1 MKPIA
6 PYIALSLVII
16 ASVAACSSHKAPGP
30 ELISCCASNF
40 TVPPNNQPASYFPA
54 GTFQPDEVREKGLA
68 PWYSRSLQE
77 MAEPSFQSIVAAK
90 VESYRFLWLRS
101 FHPGISVRIW
111 KCSLGYC
118 LTAKQLDSVYRSVD
132 GKLVPSAKLAVNN
145 SRSLS
150 ADDWGGF
157 LSLLDRAQFWA
168 LPTVDGRPL
177 ANDGAEW
184 LLEGANGSKYHLVDR
199 QSPQTGDYRDAC
211 LYLLKLSELKVDASK
226 GELY

>member
-1 MKPIA
+1 
-6 PYIALSLVII
+6 
-16 ASVAACSSHKAPGP
+16 
-30 ELISCCASNF
+30 
-40 TVPPNNQPASYFPA
+40 
-54 GTFQPDEVREKGLA
+54 
-68 PWYSRSLQE
+68 
-77 MAEPSFQSIVAAK
+77 MAEPSFQSLVAAN

-118 LTAKQLDSVYRSVD
+118 LTAKQLDSVDRYVD
-132 GKLVPSAKLAVNN
+132 GKFVPSAKLAVNN
-145 SRSLS
+145 SRPLS
-150 ADDWGGF
+150 ADDWDRF
-157 LSLLDRAQFWA
+157 LSLLDRSYFWS
-168 LPTVDGRPL
+168 LPTVDGGPM

-184 LLEGANGSKYHLVDR
+184 LLEGAIGSKYHLVDR